1 MSIVVFGASGN
12 IGSNIRKE
20 ALARGHR
27 VTAITHISKLEPA
40 ENLTALTADIANE
53 DDVAKI
59 AAGHDAIISAY
70 SPGLRNYS
78 AEDAAALIEKAHA
91 ALLAG
96 AKRANVKRIIIVGG
110 VGSLEASPG
119 IDVVDSD
126 FYPAGHRAHTLRNR
140 EILRSLKRGEHDLDW
155 TYVSPPLEI
164 KAGERTGTFRI
175 GEDQL
180 LRDATGDS
188 RISEADSPSLS
199 STNSSK
205 ASSSVAALLPP
216 TEPSWKRKL
225 PGRVPAMVRNGAV
238 AVRRCV
244 DRPRANKATA
254 APRRAR

>member
-20 ALARGHR
+20 ALSRGHR
-27 VTAITHISKLEPA
+27 VTAVTKNTRLDPA
-40 ENLTALTADIANE
+40 ENLTPLNADIANA

-59 AAGHDAIISAY
+59 VAGHDAVISAY

-78 AEDAAALIEKAHA
+78 AEDAAALIEKAHQSLFA
-91 ALLAG
+91 AVKQAG
-96 AKRANVKRIIIVGG
+96 VKRLIIVGG

-119 IDVVDSD
+119 VDVVDSD

-164 KAGERTGTFRI
+164 KAGERTGQFRL

-180 LRDATGDS
+180 LRDQNGDS
-188 RISEADSPSLS
+188 RISEADFAIAILD
-199 STNSSK
+199 
-205 ASSSVAALLPP
+205 ALDQGKF
-216 TEPSWKRKL
+216 KRQ
-225 PGRVPAMVRNGAV
+225 RF
-238 AVRRCV
+238 
-244 DRPRANKATA
+244 TA
-254 APRRAR
+254 AY